1 MYQTLLANML
11 NHRFAISWC
20 QWIRIWSLRCCLP
33 FFLLKKIP
41 SIADLL
47 VYNSW
52 QKKHMNNV
60 LFEKKIKQHSIIH
73 VWFGSVRLV
82 AIYVLLLCTWI
93 PLFICDIKI
102 CLHWFHSISHIFIFT
117 LIVRER
123 LQNGMRPYR
132 FLILKNVKHSTLS
145 VYTVPLITPFASS
158 GK

>member
-1 MYQTLLANML
+1 MPMDSNLKSSLLLA
-11 NHRFAISWC
+11 
-20 QWIRIWSLRCCLP
+20 
-33 FFLLKKIP
+33 FFLLKKNPVCWYTIHGKK
-41 SIADLL
+41 SIFTRIRFITHTE
-47 VYNSW
+47 S
-52 QKKHMNNV
+52 MNNV

-102 CLHWFHSISHIFIFT
+102 CLHWFHLISHIFIFT